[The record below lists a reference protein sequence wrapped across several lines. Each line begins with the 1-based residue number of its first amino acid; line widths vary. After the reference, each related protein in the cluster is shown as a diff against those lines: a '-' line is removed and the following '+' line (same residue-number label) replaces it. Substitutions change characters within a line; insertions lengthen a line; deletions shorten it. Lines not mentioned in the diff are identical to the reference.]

1 MVLFSIPVSLE
12 NEILSIAILS
22 SWAKKIFNYTACG
35 CVVKGKQIEFLLTY
49 YLPER

>member
-1 MVLFSIPVSLE
+1 MVLFYIPVSLE
-12 NEILSIAILS
+12 NEILSIAIL